1 MALPYSVKSAA
12 RSLIKEKWINI
23 LSILTIASSLLII
36 TLTSFTLYNLEL
48 ATSRL
53 PERFS
58 MVVYLKI
65 GISKEETQTV
75 INNLKNR
82 PEIDSIKYIPKE
94 TAFKELKQQLK
105 DAPYILEGLGEN
117 PLASSIELKLKKKF
131 VTESNVNTISKM
143 LKNIQGV
150 DDIYY
155 GEKIAETIY
164 LLKRSVENISIIIFL
179 SIAAGVVFVTYSTVK
194 ILFYR
199 KKDEIE
205 IFKLLG
211 ATSGFIRTPFI
222 IEGSVIGFFGGV
234 LSIIGA
240 LIFYFVITY
249 RLSAVIPIL
258 KNLAFPLEF
267 LIALPVI
274 GIFLGIVG
282 SLIAIGRLRL

>member
-1 MALPYSVKSAA
+1 
-12 RSLIKEKWINI
+12 
-23 LSILTIASSLLII
+23 
-36 TLTSFTLYNLEL
+36 
-48 ATSRL
+48 
-53 PERFS
+53 
-58 MVVYLKI
+58 
-65 GISKEETQTV
+65 
-75 INNLKNR
+75 
-82 PEIDSIKYIPKE
+82 
-94 TAFKELKQQLK
+94 
-105 DAPYILEGLGEN
+105 
-117 PLASSIELKLKKKF
+117 
-131 VTESNVNTISKM
+131 M

>member
-282 SLIAIGRLRL
+282 SLIAIGRLQL

>member
-1 MALPYSVKSAA
+1 MAFPYSIKSAV

-23 LSILTIASSLLII
+23 LSILTVASSLLII

-58 MVVYLKI
+58 MIVYLKT
-65 GISKEETQTV
+65 GISKEETQTI

-82 PEIDSIKYIPKE
+82 PEIDNIKYISKE
-94 TAFKELKQQLK
+94 TALKELKQKLK
-105 DAPYILEGLGEN
+105 DAPYILEGLDEN
-117 PLASSIELKLKKKF
+117 PLASSIELKLKKNF
-131 VTESNVNTISKM
+131 VTESNVNIISKM
-143 LKNIQGV
+143 LKNIHGV
-150 DDIYY
+150 DDVYY
-155 GEKIAETIY
+155 GEKIAETIH
-164 LLKRSVENISIIIFL
+164 LLKRSVENISIIILL

-211 ATSGFIRTPFI
+211 ATGGFIRTPFI
-222 IEGSVIGFFGGV
+222 IEGSAIGFFGGV

-240 LIFYFVITY
+240 LIFYFAITY

-258 KNLAFPLEF
+258 KNLVFPLEF